1 MSKIMFEIHHIDGEI
16 LADNLLFEDLPIL
29 FQAYQ
34 EWYGNDSIIA
44 CYRTL
49 GGKTQHRPNR
59 RDDFYQEWG
68 NFMDYLVALDN
79 I

>member
-1 MSKIMFEIHHIDGEI
+1 MSKIYEIHHTDGTI
-16 LADNLLFEDLPIL
+16 LADNLSFDELPIL

-34 EWYGNDSIIA
+34 EWYGDGSVIA
-44 CYRTL
+44 CYRTFENNFNH
-49 GGKTQHRPNR
+49 KNR
-59 RDDFYQEWG
+59 RDEFYQEWG

>member
-1 MSKIMFEIHHIDGEI
+1 MLNIKFEIHHIDGEI
-16 LADNLLFEDLPIL
+16 LADNLCFEDLPIL

-44 CYRTL
+44 CYRTFDD
-49 GGKTQHRPNR
+49 KKFNPQSR
-59 RDDFYQEWG
+59 RDEFYQEWG
-68 NFMDYLVALDN
+68 NLINHLIALDN